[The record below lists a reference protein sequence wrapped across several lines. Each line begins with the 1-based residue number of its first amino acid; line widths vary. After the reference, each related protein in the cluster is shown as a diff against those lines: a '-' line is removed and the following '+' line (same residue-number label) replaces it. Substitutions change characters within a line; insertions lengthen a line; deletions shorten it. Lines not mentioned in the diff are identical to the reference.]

1 MVDGFLALSVDNAR
15 SWNDN
20 PAASAVRLAA
30 SKIATGALKLL
41 IDIPTSLLTL
51 DIERTMSL
59 RARARLFSVLPATQL
74 RVCYTAFG
82 RLRFATAKHPSRQ
95 LKT

>member
-1 MVDGFLALSVDNAR
+1 MVDEFLALNVDNDS

-41 IDIPTSLLTL
+41 IDRS
-51 DIERTMSL
+51 
-59 RARARLFSVLPATQL
+59 
-74 RVCYTAFG
+74 
-82 RLRFATAKHPSRQ
+82 
-95 LKT
+95 